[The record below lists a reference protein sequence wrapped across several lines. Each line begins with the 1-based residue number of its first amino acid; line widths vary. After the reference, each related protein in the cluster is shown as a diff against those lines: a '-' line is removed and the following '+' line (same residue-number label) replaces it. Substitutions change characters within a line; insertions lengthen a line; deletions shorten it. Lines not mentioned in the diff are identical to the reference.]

1 MHFSS
6 LLLTLTAATAASAFY
21 YPTFLNL
28 NGATEASD
36 YLTYTLV
43 PTIYDCFLKC
53 NAVAGCNFVNTYH
66 DVNGK
71 VGCVSFFG
79 LSGRVLTGSQQ
90 NGSPDLTCSM
100 YKTCHY
106 SNTAINKGGQTQPSG
121 LLDYITESDGWCKY

>member
-53 NAVAGCNFVNTYH
+53 NAVVGCKFVNTYH

-71 VGCVSFFG
+71 G
-79 LSGRVLTGSQQ
+79 
-90 NGSPDLTCSM
+90 GSPDLTCSM
-100 YKTCHY
+100 YKSCHY
-106 SNTAINKGGQTQPSG
+106 SNTAINKGGQTQEPSG
-121 LLDYITESDGWCKY
+121 LLDYIIDSDGWCKY

>member
-1 MHFSS
+1 MRFAT
-6 LLLTLTAATAASAFY
+6 LILALTAAATASAAAVDKRSFY
-21 YPTFLNL
+21 YLTFYNL

-71 VGCVSFFG
+71 G
-79 LSGRVLTGSQQ
+79 
-90 NGSPDLTCSM
+90 GSPDLTCSM

-121 LLDYITESDGWCKY
+121 LLDYITQSDGWCKY

>member
-6 LLLTLTAATAASAFY
+6 LILALSAVSAASAATVAKRSFY

-71 VGCVSFFG
+71 
-79 LSGRVLTGSQQ
+79 